1 MTTSTSSPTVDPNDH
16 AAAAAYLM
24 KHKSV
29 TTLIVRNGE
38 RRDRP
43 VGIITATA
51 IAEAVADGKDLN
63 EVRIYDLM
71 LGEVVS

>member
-1 MTTSTSSPTVDPNDH
+1 
-16 AAAAAYLM
+16 
-24 KHKSV
+24 V
-29 TTLIVRNGE
+29 TTLVVRNGE

-43 VGIITATA
+43 VGIITATT

-71 LGEVVS
+71 RGKVVP

>member
-24 KHKSV
+24 RRKGV
-29 TTLIVRNGE
+29 TALVVLDSE
-38 RRDRP
+38 RPDRP
-43 VGIITATA
+43 VGIITDTHLAQ
-51 IAEAVADGKDLN
+51 AVADGKDLN

-71 LGEVVS
+71 RREAVS